1 LRWRQNNGSKN
12 AQLRTE
18 AGRRR
23 DMVRHIDAQTLKR
36 HLHDGGE
43 IALLDAREEVPFD
56 ARHLLMAACVPLSRL
71 EMLVDEMVPRR
82 SVRVVWCDDGEG
94 LADRAAS
101 RMAALGYTDVSV
113 LAGGVAAWE
122 AAGYRIYS
130 GVHVPSKAFAEVVE
144 HEAGTPWIT
153 AEQLKALLDSRADI
167 ALFDSRSY
175 DEYHDNSIPGAIS
188 VPGAELVYR
197 FADLVPSPD
206 TTVIVNCGGRTR
218 SIIGAQSLINA
229 GVPNKVVSLK
239 NGTQAWH
246 LAGFQVLKGA
256 IAQPPVVSD
265 AGGAAAR
272 TAAARVAQRFGV
284 TTIDLATLE
293 RWRAETATRTLYVFD
308 VRTPA
313 EYAAGHVPG
322 IKHIA
327 GGQLVQETDR
337 HAATWGARV
346 VLVDNDG
353 VRATMTAHWMQQMG
367 WDVAVLTLEM
377 HAVGTATGAHV
388 PVVLGL
394 DGVTVPSI
402 DVAALQARLQAG
414 TAVVID
420 LDWSRGFV
428 AGHIPGAWYAIRS
441 RLTDAFVALPTTE
454 TIVFTSSDGELAR
467 LAAAE
472 WNGRG
477 PAPVLAL
484 SGGTAAWVAAGHTL
498 ERGATRMAS
507 APDDMRL
514 RAREQSRSVEDA
526 MRAYLEWE
534 IELVNQMATDD
545 DQRFKVLAE

>member
-1 LRWRQNNGSKN
+1 
-12 AQLRTE
+12 
-18 AGRRR
+18 
-23 DMVRHIDAQTLKR
+23 MVRQIDAPTLKR

-71 EMLVDEMVPRR
+71 EMLVDDMVPRR

-94 LADRAAS
+94 LAERAAS
-101 RMAALGYTDVSV
+101 RMVALGYTDVSV
-113 LAGGVAAWE
+113 LTGGVAAWE

-153 AEQLKALLDSRADI
+153 AGQLHALLESRANI

-175 DEYHDNSIPGAIS
+175 EEYHDNSIPGAVS

-218 SIIGAQSLINA
+218 SIIGAQSLIDA
-229 GVPNKVVSLK
+229 GVPNKVVSLQ

-256 IAQPPVVSD
+256 TAQPPAVSD
-265 AGGAAAR
+265 AGLAAAR
-272 TAAARVAQRFGV
+272 AAAARVAQRSGIR
-284 TTIDLATLE
+284 TIDPATLE
-293 RWRAETATRTLYVFD
+293 RWRSDAARTVYVFD

-322 IKHIA
+322 MKHVA
-327 GGQLVQETDR
+327 GGQLVQETDA
-337 HAATWGARV
+337 HAANWGARV
-346 VLVDNDG
+346 VLVDDDG
-353 VRATMTAHWMQQMG
+353 VRATMTAHWMQPMG
-367 WDVAVLTLEM
+367 WDVVVLTLDM
-377 HAVGTATGAHV
+377 GAAGTATGAYV
-388 PVVLGL
+388 PRVFGL
-394 DGVTVPSI
+394 DDVPVPSI
-402 DVAALQARLQAG
+402 DVAALRDRLQAG
-414 TAVVID
+414 TAVAVD

-428 AGHIPGAWYAIRS
+428 AGHVPGAWYAIRA
-441 RLTDAFVALPTTE
+441 RLAEAFVALPE
-454 TIVFTSSDGELAR
+454 AAAIVFVSSDGVLAR

-472 WNGRG
+472 WNGRA

-484 SGGTAAWVAAGHTL
+484 SGGTAAWVAAGFGL
-498 ERGATRMAS
+498 ERGATHMAS

-514 RAREQSRSVEDA
+514 RAREQAGSIEDA
-526 MRAYLEWE
+526 MRAYLAWE
-534 IELVNQMATDD
+534 IDLVHQMATDD
-545 DQRFKVLAE
+545 DQRFKVMAG

>member
-1 LRWRQNNGSKN
+1 
-12 AQLRTE
+12 
-18 AGRRR
+18 
-23 DMVRHIDAQTLKR
+23 MVRQIDAQTLKR

-153 AEQLKALLDSRADI
+153 AEQLKELLDSRADI

-256 IAQPPVVSD
+256 TAQPPAVSD
-265 AGGAAAR
+265 AGRAAAR
-272 TAAARVAQRFGV
+272 AAAARRGATVRDQDDRPGDTGA
-284 TTIDLATLE
+284 LADG
-293 RWRAETATRTLYVFD
+293 AATRTLYVFD

-313 EYAAGHVPG
+313 EYAAGHV
-322 IKHIA
+322 A
-327 GGQLVQETDR
+327 GHE
-337 HAATWGARV
+337 
-346 VLVDNDG
+346 
-353 VRATMTAHWMQQMG
+353 AHCRR
-367 WDVAVLTLEM
+367 T
-377 HAVGTATGAHV
+377 TGAGNRPARRH
-388 PVVLGL
+388 LG
-394 DGVTVPSI
+394 
-402 DVAALQARLQAG
+402 
-414 TAVVID
+414 
-420 LDWSRGFV
+420 
-428 AGHIPGAWYAIRS
+428 
-441 RLTDAFVALPTTE
+441 
-454 TIVFTSSDGELAR
+454 
-467 LAAAE
+467 
-472 WNGRG
+472 
-477 PAPVLAL
+477 
-484 SGGTAAWVAAGHTL
+484 
-498 ERGATRMAS
+498 
-507 APDDMRL
+507 
-514 RAREQSRSVEDA
+514 RAR
-526 MRAYLEWE
+526 RAG
-534 IELVNQMATDD
+534 
-545 DQRFKVLAE
+545 R